1 MSLVAVGAPCEFL
14 IAMGHGR
21 SYGKFSTVLGR
32 SLPGITECGLW
43 PALTMGSGPVHALI
57 TDIGND
63 VIYGAAVETI
73 VGWVSACI
81 DRLCAADATI
91 VVSLPPMASI
101 EKLTPWRF
109 HIARSLLFPGRRMSL
124 PETVRRCRELAE
136 GLTALAAR
144 DGVTL
149 VEPEG
154 RWYGLDPIHPKRRHM
169 ADAWRQGL
177 GPWAGGHSGRLRVSP
192 SAARWARLRT
202 LTPQQWWLLGR
213 EMGRPQP
220 SGRLADGSTLS
231 LF

>member
-1 MSLVAVGAPCEFL
+1 MSLVVVGAPCEFL

-21 SYGKFSTVLGR
+21 SYGTSSTVLGR
-32 SLPGITECGLW
+32 TLPGITECGLW
-43 PALTMGSGPVHALI
+43 PALAKGSGPVHALI

-63 VIYGAAVETI
+63 VIYGAAVDTI
-73 VGWVSACI
+73 VGWVSACVE
-81 DRLCAADATI
+81 RLRAADATI

-109 HIARSLLFPGRRMSL
+109 HVAKSLLFPGRRMSL
-124 PETVRRCRELAE
+124 PETVRRCRELAG
-136 GLTALAAR
+136 GLVALGER
-144 DGVTL
+144 HGVPV

-154 RWYGLDPIHPKRRHM
+154 RWYGLDPIHPRRRDM
-169 ADAWRQGL
+169 TSAWRQGL
-177 GPWAGGHSGRLRVSP
+177 EPWAGPGSSRLPEMP

-220 SGRLADGSTLS
+220 SGRLGDGSTLS